1 MRTAI
6 SRVIAGAGAFFRFWY
21 GFIVG
26 DDWTVAA
33 AVGLALLITAAL
45 IQRGISAWWLLPL
58 TVVVSTAAS
67 LMKADRVPVRP
78 PG

>member
-1 MRTAI
+1 MSTAL
-6 SRVIAGAGAFFRFWY
+6 SRVAAGVGAFFRFWY

-45 IQRGISAWWLLPL
+45 NQRGIVAWWLLPL
-58 TVVVSTAAS
+58 TVVVITAAS
-67 LMKADRVPVRP
+67 LRRTVAPRP
-78 PG
+78 GG